1 MKVVMNKNVI
11 IRCMLLMSLLVL
23 QNVTILSSA
32 DDAFRKIQYSQA
44 FDQTAIYKKYRTLL
58 EKIGC
63 ADNVFQSDADADSI
77 TRFIAD
83 VADPVKN
90 NGVKF
95 DPVADAKELAAFQ
108 KECMSQLNYTR
119 RMTLA
124 SPTFGAVNNLALTG
138 LITAAALYLI
148 KDTVS
153 NGFTQTN
160 ALYTTVSGIVAG
172 LTSTYNLLF
181 WPDDSLE
188 DLEDRFA
195 KNKCFIPRAL
205 WKKIEKQFMTAR
217 QDSFNR
223 DVHTHFIEFS
233 LGFTVYKPKP
243 AIYFKDNMSVSDIKH
258 ELNQR
263 IDNFF
268 ADYKD
273 AVGIDYIKINVS
285 KFIDTLVVSDDLV
298 KVQAPRYLY
307 LYGSGGIGK
316 THFVQTLSDWIGEL
330 IPGSVRFEDVII
342 NSSDDLEGS
351 EQRPGAFLKVLRNQ
365 LMQNKRGSVIIMDE
379 ATWLN
384 NGGMV
389 SPAKRIFNGD
399 RSKLVTSY
407 FGSNMD
413 GSGVSLQIPPML
425 IFVASNEGLAD
436 LALASRFDMIL
447 YPSPSEE
454 VLIANAIKIA
464 EQSKVL
470 QEANC
475 PIDRAFIAQIIQ
487 SLDPKIR
494 NFRLV
499 AGNVEA
505 LLLAHQKHLIE
516 QQMIE
521 HQKAVAAK
529 PIVKNQKPA
538 SLPKT
543 VARK

>member
-1 MKVVMNKNVI
+1 MKVAMNKNLT
-11 IRCMLLMSLLVL
+11 IRYVLLMSLLVL
-23 QNVTILSSA
+23 QNVTMLARQSSSA
-32 DDAFRKIQYSQA
+32 DDAFAGIQYSQA
-44 FDQTAIYKKYRTLL
+44 FDQTAIYKKYRSLL

-83 VADPVKN
+83 VADPGKN

-119 RMTLA
+119 RMILA
-124 SPTFGAVNNLALTG
+124 TPTFGAVSDLAWTG
-138 LITAAALYLI
+138 LIAGAAAYLI
-148 KDTVS
+148 QDTVS

-160 ALYTTVSGIVAG
+160 ALYTAAYGAIAG
-172 LTSTYNLLF
+172 FKSIYNLMF
-181 WPDDSLE
+181 WPDNSLE
-188 DLEDRFA
+188 GLEDHFA
-195 KNKCFIPRAL
+195 QNKCFIPRAL
-205 WKKIEKQFMTAR
+205 WKKIEQQFRAAR
-217 QDSFNR
+217 ENPVNR
-223 DVHTHFIEFS
+223 DVYTHFIDFA

-243 AIYFKDNMSVSDIKH
+243 AIYFKDGMSVSDIKH

-263 IDNFF
+263 IDRFF

-285 KFIDTLVVSDDLV
+285 KFIDKLAISRDSEE
-298 KVQAPRYLY
+298 VQAPRYLY

-316 THFVQTLSDWIGEL
+316 THFVQTLSDWIAEL

-351 EQRPGAFLKVLRNQ
+351 EQRPGAFLKVLREQ

-384 NGGMV
+384 NSGMV
-389 SPAKRIFNGD
+389 SSAKRIFNGD

-413 GSGVSLQIPPML
+413 GSGVSLEIPPML

-436 LALASRFDMIL
+436 PALASRFDMIL

-464 EQSKVL
+464 EKSKVL

-475 PIDRAFIAQIIQ
+475 PID
-487 SLDPKIR
+487 KE
-494 NFRLV
+494 FRSKST
-499 AGNVEA
+499 
-505 LLLAHQKHLIE
+505 QFPFDSRQCRSITFS
-516 QQMIE
+516 
-521 HQKAVAAK
+521 
-529 PIVKNQKPA
+529 P
-538 SLPKT
+538 SKT
-543 VARK
+543 VDGTTINCKSKACYKKSKTSKLT